1 MFRVVRFFLAAGVV
15 ASHAAPVLAE
25 TFTTDP
31 EAWRPVYYTDL
42 RFPTGEGLSYASI
55 WQDKLDENN
64 TQAQSDAVSPNTS
77 SNSKS
82 SCQPGFIRFLGL
94 GAGLA
99 EW

>member
-1 MFRVVRFFLAAGVV
+1 MFRVVRFFLAAGVA
-15 ASHAAPVLAE
+15 ASHAVPALAE

-64 TQAQSDAVSPNTS
+64 TQCREPCWRENMELRSKKAV
-77 SNSKS
+77 
-82 SCQPGFIRFLGL
+82 
-94 GAGLA
+94 
-99 EW
+99 